1 MMSQESRTEER
12 TLRTTISTSILP
24 AQSSSTTGQDQRA
37 SGDTGDD
44 HCTESKSVHTRGATG
59 IGMLR
64 NSPEANCALAST
76 TTTTTESRSAAEI
89 GESCVEADYDG
100 NTRGK
105 LTVCFDEK
113 PLSSDMN
120 NAASSS
126 NPLNLVKTKSGPDTV
141 ETEEKDSQE
150 KSSTDSSNY
159 STSISP
165 CSDNT
170 DKVASASPMPQA
182 ALGKINGK
190 ESNNPA
196 LRPTAD
202 EMTGFRKD
210 SLDEKNVNSLNYPLI
225 SSGPFTGAPHK
236 AGDLYTAQN
245 ACANS
250 LMKPTDVSSMDE
262 VYGYAPSEET
272 YAHEL
277 QTSYAPGESYPMG
290 QCNGTYNRRSL
301 LNTRKTPVAYQNTY
315 ETRPTRGANNYLLRA
330 ASPPTTNEWSS
341 PTNNLPTTSPTDNSL
356 TNPYT
361 PDTANKTNLIVNYLP
376 PFMSQEEVK
385 ALFSS
390 IGEVE
395 SCKLVREK
403 ATGESLGYAFV
414 KYVRA
419 TDAEKAIRT
428 LNGLRLQNKT
438 IKVSLARPS
447 SESIKGAN
455 LYICGLPKK
464 MTQAELEELFNQC
477 GRIITARI
485 LYDNK
490 TGLSRGVAFIRFDQR
505 HEAELAIRR
514 LNGYQ
519 APPEHPNGTPSEPI
533 TVKFANSPN
542 SIRHDSLSLALL
554 KQAAQLQ
561 SVAASVVTPP
571 SRTAATAAATAVA
584 AAGLLN
590 PLQQIAS
597 ISNRLKYSG
606 ALAGGANSPGST
618 PADFLPAMASAA
630 AVVNP
635 LLAPAVAA
643 SSGALTATGWCIFVY
658 NLAPETEEANLWQLF
673 GPFGAVQT
681 VKIIR
686 DPATNKC
693 KGFGFVTMSNYEEAL
708 LAIHSLNGFA
718 LGNRV
723 LQVSFKTTPNTKLRP
738 SSSNTPPPP
747 VSPLPHGAL
756 AGLNSIHNVTTNAQN
771 TLSNETTSGLNTR
784 YVGGT
789 PPGFASSNSN
799 LSAQNSLS
807 QTHQTNSTH
816 VQKLSPSLN
825 FRSASSQPGFGAG
838 SPQPNKSLLVQFPN
852 TGAPVPLNTPRVNN
866 DSSGS
871 GRNFK
876 LMASTNTSEGP
887 PELADSFSGAL
898 SIKSP
903 TNNLATPSS
912 VQDKSRAV
920 HKKACCPGKGSVLS
934 PDGNN
939 SLMTTAMHTGQN
951 IDGYEMKS

>member
-1 MMSQESRTEER
+1 MMSQDRQREER
-12 TLRTTISTSILP
+12 TLRNTVSATILP
-24 AQSSSTTGQDQRA
+24 SQTSSAPGQDQRA

-44 HCTESKSVHTRGATG
+44 SCPEGKVLRARSDTAMT
-59 IGMLR
+59 MLS
-64 NSPEANCALAST
+64 N
-76 TTTTTESRSAAEI
+76 TTESAHLLSGIRDDDNGNSQDYEARNANIVSASE
-89 GESCVEADYDG
+89 
-100 NTRGK
+100 T
-105 LTVCFDEK
+105 
-113 PLSSDMN
+113 N
-120 NAASSS
+120 NAASGIPQTISDKHKPT
-126 NPLNLVKTKSGPDTV
+126 NEPRKPQ
-141 ETEEKDSQE
+141 EKEVQE
-150 KSSTDSSNY
+150 KSSTDSTNY

-170 DKVASASPMPQA
+170 DKVGTGSPIPQSTKKSLLKDDITDMNDLQQYPA
-182 ALGKINGK
+182 FSKPMGVPEITNVLQDPNAQFDIGLPMNADFHLTNPSCIQNSKNGNYSGYGMTK
-190 ESNNPA
+190 QAELTTVTENYGYSPCEDMYVPELHQTYNPTDGYLISPSNSSSSTRRGLIGTKKTPSSY
-196 LRPTAD
+196 PTYDAKQ
-202 EMTGFRKD
+202 TR
-210 SLDEKNVNSLNYPLI
+210 VNS
-225 SSGPFTGAPHK
+225 
-236 AGDLYTAQN
+236 
-245 ACANS
+245 
-250 LMKPTDVSSMDE
+250 
-262 VYGYAPSEET
+262 GYFI
-272 YAHEL
+272 
-277 QTSYAPGESYPMG
+277 
-290 QCNGTYNRRSL
+290 
-301 LNTRKTPVAYQNTY
+301 
-315 ETRPTRGANNYLLRA
+315 RG
-330 ASPPTTNEWSS
+330 SS
-341 PTNNLPTTSPTDNSL
+341 PTPTSDWQNAVPPTPNTDIAS
-356 TNPYT
+356 TNVSYT
-361 PDTANKTNLIVNYLP
+361 GDGCNKTNLIVNYLP

-414 KYVRA
+414 KYIRA
-419 TDAEKAIRT
+419 ADAEKAIRT

-590 PLQQIAS
+590 PLQQIAT

-606 ALAGGANSPGST
+606 ALAGGAGSPGST

-686 DPATNKC
+686 DPTTTKC

-723 LQVSFKTTPNTKLRP
+723 LQVSFKTTPNAKMRP
-738 SSSNTPPPP
+738 PSTNTPPPTA
-747 VSPLPHGAL
+747 SPLP
-756 AGLNSIHNVTTNAQN
+756 NVSLIGSSNLQSGSTPQNHPNNDLTN
-771 TLSNETTSGLNTR
+771 GVNTR
-784 YVGGT
+784 FNTGT
-789 PPGFASSNSN
+789 PPGFVTMT
-799 LSAQNSLS
+799 AQNQPLQTQSVQPQQMSLA
-807 QTHQTNSTH
+807 QA
-816 VQKLSPSLN
+816 KLSPT
-825 FRSASSQPGFGAG
+825 FRQTAAQQSFNST
-838 SPQPNKSLLVQFPN
+838 SPQPNKPLLVQFPN
-852 TGAPVPLNTPRVNN
+852 TGAPVQLGGSRPVTDTLNGRPYKSFQPTGVNC
-866 DSSGS
+866 DQTTE
-871 GRNFK
+871 
-876 LMASTNTSEGP
+876 LSE
-887 PELADSFSGAL
+887 SFSGAL
-898 SIKSP
+898 AIKAMQVAHQGSAEKQR
-903 TNNLATPSS
+903 TQQKKNTCGLKNQTGSGESS
-912 VQDKSRAV
+912 
-920 HKKACCPGKGSVLS
+920 LS
-934 PDGNN
+934 M
-939 SLMTTAMHTGQN
+939 SARHTGQVDLC
-951 IDGYEMKS
+951 DGKE

>member
-1 MMSQESRTEER
+1 MSQESQTEELLLK
-12 TLRTTISTSILP
+12 TATVSTSLV
-24 AQSSSTTGQDQRA
+24 QSQGSGVGGQDQRA
-37 SGDTGDD
+37 CGDTGDD
-44 HCTESKSVHTRGATG
+44 HCAGGKVVHTHSENTVA
-59 IGMLR
+59 MLR
-64 NSPEANCALAST
+64 ETFETLLNATDPRTHEYDLHTGKICG
-76 TTTTTESRSAAEI
+76 AETI
-89 GESCVEADYDG
+89 E
-100 NTRGK
+100 
-105 LTVCFDEK
+105 TVSEV
-113 PLSSDMN
+113 N

-126 NPLNLVKTKSGPDTV
+126 HFTLTNVKSSNDH
-141 ETEEKDSQE
+141 TELEDKEPQE
-150 KSSTDSSNY
+150 KSATDSTNY

-170 DKVASASPMPQA
+170 DKPVTASPIPLSSKMTYKDTFSGRFQGDE
-182 ALGKINGK
+182 ALYDSEKHQFRNNATLVNEQCIEGQSVEGKYQTSMNDDYFSMSIANGIHAH
-190 ESNNPA
+190 PDY
-196 LRPTAD
+196 TAPKST
-202 EMTGFRKD
+202 EV
-210 SLDEKNVNSLNYPLI
+210 SHLDEAYSYVHGDEGCLHDLQQSVSLVDPY
-225 SSGPFTGAPHK
+225 
-236 AGDLYTAQN
+236 
-245 ACANS
+245 
-250 LMKPTDVSSMDE
+250 
-262 VYGYAPSEET
+262 
-272 YAHEL
+272 
-277 QTSYAPGESYPMG
+277 
-290 QCNGTYNRRSL
+290 L
-301 LNTRKTPVAYQNTY
+301 LNDGGNNMIRRNLTNARKLTTNYMNAYDP
-315 ETRPTRGANNYLLRA
+315 RLARGANNYLLRA
-330 ASPPTTNEWSS
+330 SSPPGNNEWSLADIQTNS
-341 PTNNLPTTSPTDNSL
+341 PTESTLNAQNYSIEAS
-356 TNPYT
+356 
-361 PDTANKTNLIVNYLP
+361 NKTNLIVNYLP

-414 KYVRA
+414 KYMRA
-419 TDAEKAIRT
+419 NDAEKAIRT

-464 MTQAELEELFNQC
+464 MTQTELEDLFKQC

-519 APPEHPNGTPSEPI
+519 APPDHPNGQISEPI
-533 TVKFANSPN
+533 IVKFANSPN

-571 SRTAATAAATAVA
+571 SRSAASVAATAVA
-584 AAGLLN
+584 AAGLFN
-590 PLQQIAS
+590 PLQQIAT
-597 ISNRLKYSG
+597 ISNRLKYSNALTG
-606 ALAGGANSPGST
+606 AGSPGTS

-686 DPATNKC
+686 DPTTNKC

-738 SSSNTPPPP
+738 SSSNTPPSM
-747 VSPLPHGAL
+747 SPLPTGTL
-756 AGLNSIHNVTTNAQN
+756 PGSVNMQLNNGTQSQTSIELTGSMNARYNSVTSP
-771 TLSNETTSGLNTR
+771 TLTSG
-784 YVGGT
+784 
-789 PPGFASSNSN
+789 SSSKQHNQQS
-799 LSAQNSLS
+799 
-807 QTHQTNSTH
+807 
-816 VQKLSPSLN
+816 QKLSPSMN
-825 FRSASSQPGFGAG
+825 FRSVSTPGFGHT
-838 SPQPNKSLLVQFPN
+838 SPQPNKSLLVQYPNSGAPVQLAGVRPIMDNTGNGRAFKVPITPSSPN
-852 TGAPVPLNTPRVNN
+852 TGT
-866 DSSGS
+866 
-871 GRNFK
+871 
-876 LMASTNTSEGP
+876 

-898 SIKSP
+898 TMKTGMNFS
-903 TNNLATPSS
+903 TGL
-912 VQDKSRAV
+912 QDKQRLMA
-920 HKKACCPGKGSVLS
+920 KKTCGMMKSQT
-934 PDGNN
+934 NTE
-939 SLMTTAMHTGQN
+939 TTSHNLPATGGQN
-951 IDGYEMKS
+951 LDPFPMKT